1 MQTFPA
7 FNRIRGRW
15 YPDEPDLGD
24 LPIFLLFHLSIIF
37 VLPFFIGIRFTPVF
51 LSATLAT
58 VALFLPIYFAAWR
71 AQKNEHLVLLVM
83 VMTLLGMLTMQF
95 NPGGNTYLVFGCAF
109 AARNS
114 KLCGA
119 LWLFLLVSCCG
130 FIASS
135 LSKFGF
141 WSYSFP
147 MLVSVGVF
155 FGNRL
160 NMSSA
165 KNTALLRMSQDEVA
179 RLAKTAERERIARDL
194 HDLIG
199 HTLTVVALKTQ
210 LARKLVT
217 RDPSAAM
224 AQMQELEDLARDALS
239 EVRDTVHGM
248 RSAEIPVEL
257 AKSKMA
263 LGAAQIVLHSQLAVV
278 ELPQAL
284 ENALAY
290 VLREAVNNIVR
301 HSRGS
306 EAWIELRQCA
316 DRVSLDIRDNG
327 RCLKLSEGHGLSA
340 MRERLAAVA
349 GSLHLEHGPGGVCIH
364 VSAPHLPG
372 KKPRAE
378 AQTIAERA
386 HDSALHPSAAY

>member
-1 MQTFPA
+1 MQTFPI

-15 YPDEPDLGD
+15 YPNDPDLGD
-24 LPIFLLFHLSIIF
+24 LPIFLLFHLTIII
-37 VLPFFIGIRFTPVF
+37 VLPFFIGIALTPAF
-51 LSATLAT
+51 LGATLTT

-71 AQKNEHLVLLVM
+71 AKRNAHLIPLVV
-83 VMTLLGMLTMQF
+83 VMTLLGMATMQM

-109 AARNS
+109 AARIS
-114 KLCGA
+114 KLRGA
-119 LWLFLLVSCCG
+119 LWLFLWVSCCG
-130 FIASS
+130 FFASWRS
-135 LSKFGF
+135 SFGF

-147 MLVSVGVF
+147 MLVSIGVF
-155 FGNRL
+155 FGNRW
-160 NMSSA
+160 NMSAA

-217 RDPSAAM
+217 RDPEGAM
-224 AQMQELEDLARDALS
+224 AQMQELEDLAREALS

-248 RSAEIPVEL
+248 RSAELPVEL

-263 LGAAQIVLHSQLAVV
+263 LGAAQITLHLQITAIA
-278 ELPQAL
+278 LPQAL
-284 ENALAY
+284 ENVLAY

-306 EAWIELRQCA
+306 DAWIALRQTA
-316 DRVSLDIRDNG
+316 ETVTLEIRDNG

-340 MRERLAAVA
+340 MRERLAAV
-349 GSLHLEHGPGGVCIH
+349 GGHLHLTLGSKGVCIQ
-364 VSAPHLPG
+364 VSAPHTPV
-372 KKPRAE
+372 KKLLAQPREHSDAT
-378 AQTIAERA
+378 QPIA
-386 HDSALHPSAAY
+386 AAY